1 MRKKVIKRMCFD
13 AIFASISLI
22 LYVFGPKF
30 PLPYIFPGFLD
41 IQFSMLPILIITFM
55 LGPIDGLIV
64 ILVRFFVKVFAFSSF
79 TSPYG
84 EISDLIYSIVVVLVV
99 SLVYSKLKKQENVSS
114 KRRFVTLLISIVG
127 SWIVGGLL
135 SNSFSIPIYCLIMGK
150 ETVYNMVA
158 IFPFVNE
165 SNWVLYYFTLAVIP
179 FNLLLSSIVGVL
191 TLLVDK
197 HLLNFYN
204 RI

>member
-1 MRKKVIKRMCFD
+1 M
-13 AIFASISLI
+13 
-22 LYVFGPKF
+22 
-30 PLPYIFPGFLD
+30 
-41 IQFSMLPILIITFM
+41 
-55 LGPIDGLIV
+55 
-64 ILVRFFVKVFAFSSF
+64 
-79 TSPYG
+79 
-84 EISDLIYSIVVVLVV
+84 V
-99 SLVYSKLKKQENVSS
+99 SLVYSKLKKREDVSA
-114 KRRFVTLLISIVG
+114 KRRFVSLLLTIIASWTVG
-127 SWIVGGLL
+127 ALL

-165 SNWVLYYFTLAVIP
+165 SNWILYYFTLAVIP
-179 FNLLLSSIVGVL
+179 FNIMLSSVVGTL

>member
-30 PLPYIFPGFLD
+30 PLPFIFPGFLD
-41 IQFSMLPILIITFM
+41 VQFSMLPILIVTFM
-55 LGPIDGLIV
+55 LGPVDGLIV

>member
-30 PLPYIFPGFLD
+30 PLPFIFPGFLD

-191 TLLVDK
+191 TLLVDR

>member
-1 MRKKVIKRMCFD
+1 MRKKIIKRMCFNS
-13 AIFASISLI
+13 IFAAISLI

-30 PLPYIFPGFLD
+30 PLPFIFPGFLD
-41 IQFSMLPILIITFM
+41 VQFSMLPILIVTFM
-55 LGPIDGLIV
+55 LGPVDGLIV
-64 ILVRFFVKVFAFSSF
+64 ILVRFFIKVFAFSSF

-99 SLVYSKLKKQENVSS
+99 SFINARLKKQEEVSS
-114 KRRFVTLLISIVG
+114 RKRFVTLLISIVA
-127 SWIVGGLL
+127 SWTVGALL

-150 ETVYNMVA
+150 ETVYNMVK
-158 IFPFVNE
+158 IFPFINE
-165 SNWVLYYFTLAVIP
+165 SNWLLYYFTLAVIP
-179 FNLLLSSIVGVL
+179 FNIMLSSVVGTI
-191 TLLVDK
+191 TLLVDR

>member
-30 PLPYIFPGFLD
+30 PLPFIFPGFLD

>member
-30 PLPYIFPGFLD
+30 PLPFIFPGFLD

-127 SWIVGGLL
+127 SWVVGGLL

-191 TLLVDK
+191 TLLVDR

>member
-1 MRKKVIKRMCFD
+1 MRKKVIKRMFFD

-30 PLPYIFPGFLD
+30 PLPFIFPGFLD

-127 SWIVGGLL
+127 SWVVGGLL

-191 TLLVDK
+191 TLLVDR

>member
-30 PLPYIFPGFLD
+30 PLPFIFPGFLD

-135 SNSFSIPIYCLIMGK
+135 SNSFSIPIYCLIIGK

-191 TLLVDK
+191 TLLVDR

>member
-30 PLPYIFPGFLD
+30 PFPFIFPGFLD

>member
-1 MRKKVIKRMCFD
+1 MRKKVIKRMCVD
-13 AIFASISLI
+13 ALFASLSLI

-30 PLPYIFPGFLD
+30 PLPFIFPGFLD
-41 IQFSMLPILIITFM
+41 IQFSMLPILIIAFM
-55 LGPIDGLIV
+55 LGPYDALVV
-64 ILVRFFVKVFAFSSF
+64 IFVRFMAKVFAFSSF

-84 EISDLIYSIVVVLVV
+84 EMSDLIYSIIVIAAVCIVNSKIKKNENISSKKRFV
-99 SLVYSKLKKQENVSS
+99 SL
-114 KRRFVTLLISIVG
+114 LITIVC

-165 SNWVLYYFTLAVIP
+165 SNWILYYFTLAVIP
-179 FNLLLSSIVGVL
+179 FNLLLSSIVGVM

-197 HLLNFYN
+197 HLIKFYN

>member
-30 PLPYIFPGFLD
+30 PLPFIFPGFLD
-41 IQFSMLPILIITFM
+41 VQFSMLPILIVTFM
-55 LGPIDGLIV
+55 LGPVDGLIV
-64 ILVRFFVKVFAFSSF
+64 ILVRFFVKLFAFSSF

-99 SLVYSKLKKQENVSS
+99 SLVYSKLKKREEVSS
-114 KRRFVTLLISIVG
+114 KRRFVTLLLTIIASWTVG
-127 SWIVGGLL
+127 ALL

-165 SNWVLYYFTLAVIP
+165 SNWILYYFTLAVIP
-179 FNLLLSSIVGVL
+179 FNIMLSSVVGTL

>member
-1 MRKKVIKRMCFD
+1 
-13 AIFASISLI
+13 
-22 LYVFGPKF
+22 
-30 PLPYIFPGFLD
+30 
-41 IQFSMLPILIITFM
+41 MLPILIITFM

-191 TLLVDK
+191 TLLVDR

>member
-30 PLPYIFPGFLD
+30 PLPFIFPGFLD

-127 SWIVGGLL
+127 SWVVGGLL